1 MRYWAV
7 GMLWRAISCLAKSLE
22 PSIWAAAFVGAEG
35 LDAGRGEVVDES
47 FDQGDFRADERP
59 VVLVVLHEADEGGVV

>member
-1 MRYWAV
+1 MVAGHQLLGEV
-7 GMLWRAISCLAKSLE
+7 FG
-22 PSIWAAAFVGAEG
+22 AFDLGGGLVGAEG